1 LYKIVIMQ
9 LTVDLNIDQLIQ
21 VIKKLPA
28 HQKSRI
34 KAELTDTET
43 EKKQIEKTE
52 FQKFLL
58 KGPVMSDLHYKQ
70 FKENRKKMNQWRTL

>member
-1 LYKIVIMQ
+1 LYKIVIME

-21 VIKKLPA
+21 VIKKLPP

-34 KAELTDTET
+34 KAELNDIEI
-43 EKKQIEKTE
+43 EKKQIEKSE

-58 KGPVMSDLHYKQ
+58 KGPVMSDLQYSQ
-70 FKENRKKMNQWRTL
+70 FKENRKQMNQWRVQ

>member
-1 LYKIVIMQ
+1 MQ

-21 VIKKLPA
+21 VIKKLPS
-28 HQKSRI
+28 HQKDRI
-34 KAELTDTET
+34 KAELNDKATRKKRT
-43 EKKQIEKTE
+43 EKSE

-58 KGPVMSDLHYKQ
+58 KGPVMSDTEYNQ

>member
-1 LYKIVIMQ
+1 MQ
-9 LTVDLNIDQLIQ
+9 LTVDFNIDQLIQ

-28 HQKSRI
+28 HQKDRI
-34 KAELTDTET
+34 KAELNDAKT
-43 EKKQIEKTE
+43 EKIQIEKSD

-58 KGPVMSDLHYKQ
+58 RGPVMSDAENNH

>member
-1 LYKIVIMQ
+1 MQ

-21 VIKKLPA
+21 VLKKLPA
-28 HQKSRI
+28 YQKERI
-34 KAELTDTET
+34 KAELNDAKT
-43 EKKQIEKTE
+43 EKNQIEKSA

-58 KGPVMSDLHYKQ
+58 NGPVMSDSEFHQ